1 MYNQNSP
8 ASGAKWFF
16 FLAMVILLVTFALGF
31 NVKDATWLNREI
43 AIAQADRIKIENAH
57 QQATYELQER
67 LAAAKTEAEI
77 KEIQRQQSL
86 LDAQYQHDIQAL
98 SQDLAHRDLAFRT
111 WMTVLTILA
120 SAFALAFL
128 ISSIILVVSK
138 ARVYVHSNLSN
149 LSKEVPMAK
158 YVPPVKQWIPNLPER
173 QPYDALKANQ
183 ILFEKRLNERW
194 QEITAERE
202 KQKDLELLAARMKY
216 ITDPAKMSGDKR
228 NKLPLAAD

>member
-138 ARVYVHSNLSN
+138 ARVYVHSNLS
-149 LSKEVPMAK
+149 KEVPMAK

>member
-77 KEIQRQQSL
+77 KEIQRQQSR

-138 ARVYVHSNLSN
+138 ARVYVHSNLS
-149 LSKEVPMAK
+149 KEVPMAK

-183 ILFEKRLNERW
+183 ILFEKRLKERW

>member
-138 ARVYVHSNLSN
+138 ARVYVHSNLS
-149 LSKEVPMAK
+149 KEVPMAK

-173 QPYDALKANQ
+173 QPYDALKSNQ

>member
-16 FLAMVILLVTFALGF
+16 FLAMVILLGAVALGF

-138 ARVYVHSNLSN
+138 ARVYVHSNLS
-149 LSKEVPMAK
+149 KEVPMAK